1 MNITGTHLG
10 ILVIVLFFTLQTCA
24 QHCTGVTGA
33 VQNLLAV
40 LTTVIDYKYTLVYTR
55 NTSCTTVLQSN
66 VACSQQQLVCILLYT
81 SMYKIQLDYA
91 PRTFINDYIRDH
103 RYEDVIT
110 QTACTKLLL
119 NHNIHTTQPN
129 HCTIEFESD
138 RDRTLALLKL
148 QNSDAYTA
156 RLVE

>member
-1 MNITGTHLG
+1 ML
-10 ILVIVLFFTLQTCA
+10 LQ
-24 QHCTGVTGA
+24 GA
-33 VQNLLAV
+33 
-40 LTTVIDYKYTLVYTR
+40 TVYRIQLVYAAR
-55 NTSCTTVLQSN
+55 
-66 VACSQQQLVCILLYT
+66 
-81 SMYKIQLDYA
+81 
-91 PRTFINDYIRDH
+91 PRIDRFIRDT
-103 RYEDVIT
+103 RYEDVLT

-156 RLVE
+156 RLIE